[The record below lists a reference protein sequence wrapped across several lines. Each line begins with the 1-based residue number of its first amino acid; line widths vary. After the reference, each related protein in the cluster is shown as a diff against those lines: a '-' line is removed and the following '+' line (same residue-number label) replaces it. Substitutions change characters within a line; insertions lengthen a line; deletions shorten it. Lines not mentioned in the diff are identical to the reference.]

1 MELPPFYSRDP
12 NEVIALLQSDAQN
25 GLSEA
30 EAVRRLAKYGPNIL
44 DKEKQKS
51 ILKILSEQFISPI
64 VWLLIVAGIVA
75 FVFGEIPEGIA
86 IIVVILINTLIGF
99 IMELQAVRSMKELQ
113 KMGHAK
119 ATVIRNGSSMI
130 IDCADL
136 VPGDLIT
143 LKPNDLITADARVID
158 EHNLEVKE
166 AALTGESA
174 PVCKSSDEL
183 PVQTVLADLANS
195 VFKGTLVS
203 RGQGSAIVTHTGSR
217 TELGKISSLAHEAKK
232 ESPPLDK
239 RLNALGRNLIW
250 LTLAITILILLLGI
264 WRGGNWF
271 LMIETAIALAVA
283 AIPEGL
289 PVIASITLARGMMK
303 LARKNAIVKTLES
316 VQTLGETN
324 VIFTDKTGTLTEN
337 ELYLEVVRLNGETI
351 DLREV
356 SPTGPNAELHRD
368 GFIQL
373 LQTGILCND
382 AIYDTA
388 DHSNDSGD
396 PLEIALMRSGS
407 DLLTN
412 AGKTLSNFPRMAEL
426 PFDEDIKLMGTMH
439 QNNDEWLICVK
450 GAAEAVLERCRYVLD
465 AQGKEVEIKDRHV
478 WEQRE
483 DELSSK
489 GLRVLGFAY
498 RKCDTEPDHNDFVK
512 DLVFIGLGGFLDP
525 ARSDVK
531 DAILSCRKAGIKVI
545 MVTGDHPETAG
556 NIAEAVG
563 LVDDA
568 ASAVK
573 FHSNQLKKQL
583 LDDEQ
588 QRKKVFDSRIF
599 ARTIPAQKL
608 ELVTLYQKQ
617 GYIVGMTG
625 DGVNDA
631 PALKKADIGIA
642 MGQRGTEVAKE
653 VADIILKDDSFSSI
667 VLAIRQGR
675 IIFKNIRNFVIYLLS
690 CNLSEIMVVGTA
702 FFLGIPL
709 PLLPLQIL
717 FLNMVTDVFPALAL
731 GMNAGE
737 KGIMKEAPRNPGE
750 PIISKRIW
758 FSILLYGVSMTVAVI
773 GVELYGLHVHHLS
786 DIKVNNMAFY
796 TLILVQ
802 LWNVFSLPGA
812 KTSFFKNEVTRN
824 KYVWMA
830 ILISSGIVG
839 IAWLIE
845 PVRQA
850 LALGYLELSYWGII
864 LLFSMIPTLLI
875 QVMKRGLKVIV

>member
-1 MELPPFYSRDP
+1 MVLPPFYSTDR
-12 NEVIALLQSDAQN
+12 NEVIALLKSDAKS

-51 ILKILSEQFISPI
+51 VLRILLEQFTSPI
-64 VWLLIVAGIVA
+64 IWLLIIAGIAA
-75 FVFGEIPEGIA
+75 FAFGEIPEGIA

-99 IMELQAVRSMKELQ
+99 VMELQAVRSMKELQ
-113 KMGHAK
+113 KMGHARS
-119 ATVIRNGSSMI
+119 TVIRDGGFRV
-130 IDCADL
+130 IDCAEL
-136 VPGDLIT
+136 VPGDIIT

-174 PVCKSSDEL
+174 PVCKSSIEL
-183 PVQTVLADLANS
+183 PKDTVLADLANS

-203 RGQGSAIVTHTGSR
+203 RGQGSAIVTYTGNK
-217 TELGKISSLAHEAKK
+217 TELGKISTLAHQAKK

-271 LMIETAIALAVA
+271 LMIETSIALAVA

-303 LARKNAIVKTLES
+303 LARRNAIVKTLES

-337 ELYLEVVRLNGETI
+337 ELYLEVVRLEGETI
-351 DLREV
+351 DLNDDPHAEGEAVLQR
-356 SPTGPNAELHRD
+356 TGLV
-368 GFIQL
+368 QL
-373 LQTGILCND
+373 LQTGLLCND
-382 AIYDTA
+382 AVYNTE
-388 DHSNDSGD
+388 DHSKDSGD

-407 DLLTN
+407 DLLAD
-412 AGKTLSNFPRMAEL
+412 AGKTLSNFPRAAEL

-439 QNNDEWLICVK
+439 QNNGKWLICVK
-450 GAAEAVLERCRYVLD
+450 GAAEAVLEQCRYVLD
-465 AQGKEVEIKDRHV
+465 TQGNEIELKDKNI

-498 RKCDTEPDHNDFVK
+498 RKCDMEPDHNDFVN

-531 DAILSCRKAGIKVI
+531 DAILSCREAGIKVI

-563 LVDDA
+563 LVDNA
-568 ASAVK
+568 GSAVK
-573 FHSNQLKKQL
+573 LHSNQLTSEM

-588 QRKKVFDSRIF
+588 HLKKVFDSRIF
-599 ARTIPAQKL
+599 ARTVPAQKL

-750 PIISKRIW
+750 PIISKHIW
-758 FSILLYGVSMTVAVI
+758 MSILLYGICMTVTVI
-773 GVELYGLHVHHLS
+773 GVELYGLHVLGLS
-786 DIKVNNMAFY
+786 DILVNNMAFY

-802 LWNVFSLPGA
+802 LWNTFNLPDA
-812 KTSFFKNEVTRN
+812 KTSFFKNEITKN

-830 ILISSGIVG
+830 ILISSSIVG

-845 PVRQA
+845 PVRHA
-850 LALGYLELSYWGII
+850 LALGSLDLKYWGII
-864 LLFSMIPTLLI
+864 LLFSLIPTLLI
-875 QVMKRGLKVIV
+875 QLMKRGLKVIV